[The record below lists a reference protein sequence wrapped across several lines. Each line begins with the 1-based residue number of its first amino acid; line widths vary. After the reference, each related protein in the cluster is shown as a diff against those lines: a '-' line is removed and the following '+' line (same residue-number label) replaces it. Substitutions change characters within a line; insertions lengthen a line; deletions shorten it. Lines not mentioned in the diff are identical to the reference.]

1 MIKGGGGS
9 VKIFRRKIFLSQCRN
24 NLQGNSVVQC
34 FRNMPVAKKLM
45 DKGRGVSRFPVENF
59 FSHSAECFVGPP
71 FCAMFNKLS
80 GGEKVYG

>member
-1 MIKGGGGS
+1 MSRFS
-9 VKIFRRKIFLSQCRN
+9 VEKFFSHSAEIICRAT
-24 NLQGNSVVQC
+24 LLCSVSEIC
-34 FRNMPVAKKLM
+34 PVAKKLM